1 MLDSTV
7 HDDDYDNCDDDAAIM
22 LVVVIL
28 VDALVIMI
36 LDIHL
41 TKFLIGHLTF
51 YASLASKNRLYKIHA
66 SIDKPRLYRDSASYS
81 IQK

>member
-7 HDDDYDNCDDDAAIM
+7 HDDDYDDCDNDAVIM

-36 LDIHL
+36 LDTL
-41 TKFLIGHLTF
+41 SVKATADLDYFG
-51 YASLASKNRLYKIHA
+51 NM
-66 SIDKPRLYRDSASYS
+66 
-81 IQK
+81 QK